1 MARGGSTDGRIA
13 DGPFADGRGVAARYG
28 RVLEPQTL
36 RMLRRVFHQMNRAMV
51 LLWRVGL
58 GRFADMWPQ
67 GFGRLLVIEHT
78 GRRSGARYLT
88 PVNYTTAGN
97 DVYCIAAFGERTD
110 WYRNLLAAPRAAVW
124 LPDGRWEAT
133 ANDASNDRRRL
144 DLLRKV
150 LVDSGF
156 AAPLFGLHPRRMSD
170 ETLAAVTE
178 TYLLVQIRPLR
189 RQPAKPGPGDLA
201 WVWLP
206 IGAAVAVLLLRR
218 RSR

>member
-1 MARGGSTDGRIA
+1 MARSGSTDGRTA
-13 DGPFADGRGVAARYG
+13 DRPFAAGRGIAARYG
-28 RVLEPQTL
+28 RVMEPRSL
-36 RMLRRVFHQMNRAMV
+36 RVLRRAFHQMNRAMV

-58 GRFADMWPQ
+58 GRYADVWPQ

-78 GRRSGARYLT
+78 GRRSGTRYLT

-97 DVYCIAAFGERTD
+97 DLYCVAAFGERTD
-110 WYRNLLAAPRAAVW
+110 WYRNLLAAPTAAVW

-133 ANDASNDRRRL
+133 ATDASNDRRRL

-170 ETLAAVTE
+170 ETLAAATE

-189 RQPAKPGPGDLA
+189 RQPAKHGPGDLA

-206 IGAAVAVLLLRR
+206 VGAAVAVLLLRR